1 MPIVNQNIDE
11 KIKLGR

>member
-11 KIKLGR
+11 KKKLGR